1 MDGHNKWSKVTHA
14 KARADGRKGKEFS
27 PCSQETSMGALYN
40 RVNRALNPC
49 LRSTINSAKA
59 VFLPRNHSSI
69 VDPAAASRARWL
81 CEYLDHYED
90 TINVFTNSEFSVEVR
105 ALLNT

>member
-14 KARADGRKGKEFS
+14 KAPADGRKGKEFS
-27 PCSQETSMGALYN
+27 PCSQETSMGALYERGN
-40 RVNRALNPC
+40 PALNPC

-59 VFLPRNHSSI
+59 PFLTRNHSFI
-69 VDPAAASRARWL
+69 EDPAAASKARRL

-90 TINVFTNSEFSVEVR
+90 TINVFTSSEFSVEVR